1 MTDPLTCENDPRR
14 DIVEY
19 GRRLHA
25 NGFVAATD
33 GNLSTRLPDGS
44 FLATPTGTPKEELA
58 PELLAELDHEGQVVK
73 AKPSSEWPMHFAIY
87 RVRSDVKAIVHAHP
101 PFATALAC
109 SGRAIDH
116 PFLSETVIS
125 LGSVP
130 LVPFSLPSTPEL
142 AREVA
147 ESLRNHN
154 AALLA
159 NHGAVTTGPDVRT
172 AYYRL
177 ETLEQT
183 ARILCYA
190 EMLGGGSSLPL
201 PAVERLK
208 EMGEAYGLAPAP
220 CPVERASKTDGD
232 GETIVLSREE
242 LVALLVDFASLYCKN
257 GIK

>member
-1 MTDPLTCENDPRR
+1 MADPPTCERDPRR

-19 GRRLHA
+19 GRKLHTK
-25 NGFVAATD
+25 GFVAATD
-33 GNLSTRLPDGS
+33 GNLSARLPDGS

-58 PELLAELDHEGQVVK
+58 PELLAELNREGEIIK
-73 AKPSSEWPMHFAIY
+73 GNPSSEWPMHFAIY
-87 RVRSDVKAIVHAHP
+87 RVRSDVRAIVHAHP
-101 PFATALAC
+101 PFATAMAC
-109 SGRAIDH
+109 SGRAVDH

-125 LGSVP
+125 LGNVP

-147 ESLRNHN
+147 ESLRNHD

-183 ARILCYA
+183 AQILCYT
-190 EMLGGGSSLPL
+190 EILGGGSSLPI
-201 PAVERLK
+201 PTVERLK
-208 EMGEAYGLAPAP
+208 KLGSSYGLAPAP
-220 CPVERASKTDGD
+220 CPADGALSADGGGERVVFT
-232 GETIVLSREE
+232 REE
-242 LVALLVDFASLYCKN
+242 LVALLVDFASLYCRK
-257 GIK
+257 